1 MPKTE
6 TLVLVPGLNC
16 TAALFAPQIEA
27 LSAACRIVVADQQQ
41 DDSTE
46 AMAARLLAQVP
57 DRFAVAGLSMGGY
70 VALETLRQ
78 APDRV
83 THLALLDTSARADT
97 PEAGANRE
105 RLIALAESGRFEEV
119 HRTLWPRLVHPD
131 RLEDRD
137 LEAVVLGMMRDTGPD
152 AFVRQERAI
161 MSRRDLRPMLPGI
174 EIPTLVLVGEQDVL
188 TPPDLSREIAEA
200 IEWASLVV
208 VPESGHLSTLER
220 PEAVNRALQAWLRQ
234 TRNKV

>member
-6 TLVLVPGLNC
+6 TLVLIPGLNC
-16 TAALFAPQIEA
+16 TGALFAPQIEA

-57 DRFAVAGLSMGGY
+57 GRFAVAGLSMGGY

-161 MSRRDLRPMLPGI
+161 MSRRDLRPTLPGI

-188 TPPDLSREIAEA
+188 TPPELSREIAEA
-200 IEWASLVV
+200 VEWASLVV
-208 VPESGHLSTLER
+208 VPECGHLSTLER
-220 PEAVNRALQAWLRQ
+220 PEAVNRALQAWLLQ